1 MKYSFKNDYSEG
13 AHPRILDA
21 LIKYNLTQQNGYGLD
36 EYSLNAAKF
45 IRDKC
50 AAPNAS
56 VHFVSG
62 GTQANL
68 TMISAFL
75 RPHES
80 VVSAHTGHIFTNES
94 GAIEA
99 TGHKIHG
106 VETADGKLRP
116 QDIQNILDAHQNFP
130 HQLKQRLVYISN
142 STEIG
147 TIYSKKELQE
157 LYEFCQNKNLILFMD
172 GARLGHALT
181 AETNDL
187 TFDEIAKFT
196 DAFYLGGT
204 KNGAL
209 IGEAIVINNP
219 ALQDEFGFH
228 LKQNGALLAKG
239 RLLGIQFEELM
250 RDNLYFELADH
261 ANRQA
266 MKIKEAFEE
275 IGCDFLAE
283 TFTNQIFP
291 VLNAKQIDQLSEK
304 YDFYIWKKIDS
315 ERSAIRLITS
325 WSTTDE
331 TVAGFINELKEL

>member
-68 TMISAFL
+68 TVISAFL

-80 VVSAHTGHIFTNES
+80 VVSALTGHIFTNES

-116 QDIQNILDAHQNFP
+116 QDVLNILDAHQNFP

-228 LKQNGALLAKG
+228 LKQKGALLAKG

-291 VLNAKQIDQLSEK
+291 VLSAKQIDQLSEK

-331 TVAGFINELKEL
+331 TVAGFINEVKEL

>member
-80 VVSAHTGHIFTNES
+80 VVSALTGHIFTNES
-94 GAIEA
+94 GAFEA

-181 AETNDL
+181 AETSDMSL
-187 TFDEIAKFT
+187 ADIAKYT

-209 IGEAIVINNP
+209 IGEAIIINNP

-228 LKQNGALLAKG
+228 LKQKGALLAKG

-266 MKIKEAFEE
+266 MKIKEAFKE

-331 TVAGFINELKEL
+331 TVAGFINEVKEL